1 MENQEYYFDVSYQRS
16 KDGPVGMIYLPD
28 IGSVMEWMQK
38 NGESIHFA
46 LLLKMPGNADGLVGG
61 MRWKADLRGL
71 QNLRTPWLLCWPL
84 SQRRTHRGI

>member
-28 IGSVMEWMQK
+28 IGSVMGGVGMEWMQR

-46 LLLKMPGNADGLVGG
+46 LLLKMPGNADGLVD
-61 MRWKADLRGL
+61 REV
-71 QNLRTPWLLCWPL
+71 
-84 SQRRTHRGI
+84 